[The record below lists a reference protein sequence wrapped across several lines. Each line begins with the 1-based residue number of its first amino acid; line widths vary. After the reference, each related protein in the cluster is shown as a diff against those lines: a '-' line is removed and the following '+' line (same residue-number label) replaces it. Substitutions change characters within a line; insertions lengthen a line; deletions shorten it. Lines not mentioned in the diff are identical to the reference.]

1 MMLSGP
7 GATVCTSTSAAHAP
21 LLSQD
26 LNALVAS
33 NGKILKAQRIDVSP
47 EWDKKTE
54 SFKITYLSDG
64 LKITGF
70 VVKPKVAESNLP
82 AIIFNRGGSREYGKV
97 TVGMLKHLCS
107 LAAQGYVVLASQY
120 RGNDGGEGREEFG
133 GKDVNDVL
141 NIINLAK
148 SLQFVDPAKI
158 VMLGYSRGGM
168 MTYLTIKHD
177 ADIQAAVVV
186 GGITDVGQ
194 LYADRDKEMKKTI
207 RDLVGMDDAEWKKR
221 SANYWPEKIDTP
233 VLILHG
239 EDDRRV
245 DVSQAKKLAQKLE
258 EAGREYELVIFPKGD
273 HGLKT
278 HRAERNR
285 KIFDWFDKYL
295 NR

>member
-1 MMLSGP
+1 
-7 GATVCTSTSAAHAP
+7 
-21 LLSQD
+21 
-26 LNALVAS
+26 
-33 NGKILKAQRIDVSP
+33 
-47 EWDKKTE
+47 
-54 SFKITYLSDG
+54 

-70 VVKPKVAESNLP
+70 IVKPKGDGSSLP
-82 AIIFNRGGSREYGKV
+82 ALVFNRGGSREYGKV
-97 TVGMLKHLCS
+97 TVGMLKHLSS

-133 GKDVNDVL
+133 GNDVNDVL
-141 NIINLAK
+141 HIIKLAK
-148 SLQFVDPAKI
+148 SLPFVDPAKI

-168 MTYLTIKHD
+168 MTYLAINHG

-194 LYADRDKEMKKTI
+194 LYVERDEEMKKTI
-207 RDLVGMDDAEWKKR
+207 RDLVGMNDAEWKKR
-221 SANYWPEKIDTP
+221 SAYYWPEKIDTP

-239 EDDRRV
+239 GDDRRV
-245 DVSQAKKLAQKLE
+245 DVSQAKKFAQKLE
-258 EAGREYELVIFPKGD
+258 AASREYELVIFPKGD

-285 KIFDWFDKYL
+285 KIFEWFDKYL

>member
-1 MMLSGP
+1 MLLSGSP
-7 GATVCTSTSAAHAP
+7 ATVSALPSATHTP

-33 NGKILKAQRIDVSP
+33 NGKILKTQPIEVSP
-47 EWDKKTE
+47 KWDKQTE
-54 SFKITYLSDG
+54 SFEITYLSDG

-70 VVKPKVAESNLP
+70 IVKPKGDGSSLP
-82 AIIFNRGGSREYGKV
+82 ALVFNRGGSREYGKV
-97 TVGMLKHLCS
+97 TVGMLKHLSS

-133 GKDVNDVL
+133 GNDVNDVL
-141 NIINLAK
+141 HIIKLAK
-148 SLQFVDPAKI
+148 SLPFVDPAKI

-168 MTYLTIKHD
+168 MTYLAINHG

-194 LYADRDKEMKKTI
+194 LYVERDEEMKKTI
-207 RDLVGMDDAEWKKR
+207 RDLVGMNDAEWKKR
-221 SANYWPEKIDTP
+221 SAYYWPEKIDTP

-239 EDDRRV
+239 GDDRRV
-245 DVSQAKKLAQKLE
+245 DVSQAKKFAQKLE
-258 EAGREYELVIFPKGD
+258 AASREYELVIFPKGD

-285 KIFDWFDKYL
+285 KIFEWFDKYL